1 MNMMSTPTIWIFF
14 PLLLSLV
21 LSAVHRLH
29 KLSVWI
35 ACLGSLLL
43 SVAAFILPQ
52 NLDFTLGGRNFLF
65 DDTFL
70 ILNRALILTG
80 SQLKTVAIMYLFSF
94 LWNIAGLRFS
104 VSRWF
109 PTVSLTI
116 TALWVTT
123 LAVEPFLYAAL
134 IVELIVLISIL
145 LLTPR
150 GEQTDRGVMRYLVSQ
165 TVAMPF
171 ILLSGWMVAG
181 IESAPSAST
190 LILRGTVMILIGF
203 SLWLNIFPL
212 HSWLP
217 MLAEKA
223 HPWVFSFV
231 FLMQQSILALFLLK
245 VLDQFA
251 WLRNQTGILTVI
263 QWAGVLT
270 LLAGGVLASLQTKV
284 NRILAYII
292 LIETGY
298 SVLAIGLI
306 GQGGGEALALSIL
319 PRALAYWQWSY
330 TLSSIQQITPEIDG
344 SFTSLRGMFTTL
356 PFHSLSLVISLLT
369 LLGLPAFG
377 LFPAKRMLWNS
388 GAGLAYHYTP
398 LIGLGVAGMALFI
411 LRLMHTLLTTDPNSS
426 SPADSINGKE
436 SLWQIFVLC
445 FMTLLSMLMG
455 LLPHGFLNPF
465 LSLLD
470 PFIHLLPPN

>member
-1 MNMMSTPTIWIFF
+1 MNLMSTPTIWIFF

-21 LSAVHRLH
+21 LVAVHRLH
-29 KLSVWI
+29 KLSIWI

-43 SVAAFILPQ
+43 AVAAFIFP
-52 NLDFTLGGRNFLF
+52 NTLDFNLAGRSFLF
-65 DDTFL
+65 DDTFR
-70 ILNRALILTG
+70 IFNRALILTG
-80 SQLKTVAIMYLFSF
+80 SQLKTVAIIYLFSF

-109 PTVSLTI
+109 PTISLTI

-150 GEQTDRGVMRYLVSQ
+150 GEQTDRGVMRYLVTQ
-165 TVAMPF
+165 TIAMPF

-181 IESAPSAST
+181 IESAPSANT

-203 SLWLNIFPL
+203 SLWLAIFPL
-212 HSWLP
+212 HTWMP
-217 MLAEKA
+217 MLAEKS

-231 FLMQQSILALFLLK
+231 FLMQQSILAIFLLK

-251 WLRNQTGILTVI
+251 WLRNLSGIFPVI
-263 QWAGVLT
+263 QWAGVIT
-270 LLAGGVLASLQTKV
+270 LLAGGLLASLQTKV
-284 NRILAYII
+284 NRLLAYIV

-306 GQGGGEALALSIL
+306 GQGGGEALALGIL
-319 PRALAYWQWSY
+319 PRALAYWQWAY
-330 TLSSIQQITPEIDG
+330 TLSSIQQIAPEIDG
-344 SFTSLRGMFTTL
+344 SFPSLRGLFTRM
-356 PFHSLSLVISLLT
+356 PFHSMSLIVSLLC

-377 LFPAKRMLWNS
+377 LFPAKRILWNN
-388 GAGLAYHYTP
+388 GAGLIYRYTP
-398 LIGLGVAGMALFI
+398 LLGVGVAAMALFI
-411 LRLMHTLLTTDPNSS
+411 LRLMHTLLTADPESVMTVAPFS
-426 SPADSINGKE
+426 AKE
-436 SLWQIFVLC
+436 SLWQIIVLC
-445 FMTLLSMLMG
+445 LITLLSLLMG
-455 LLPHGFLNPF
+455 LLPHIFLNPF
-465 LSLLD
+465 LGLLE
-470 PFIHLLPPN
+470 PFIHLLPPS

>member
-1 MNMMSTPTIWIFF
+1 MNLMTTPTIWIFV
-14 PLLLSLV
+14 PILLSLV
-21 LSAVHRLH
+21 LTAIHRLH

-43 SVAAFILPQ
+43 SIAAFAFPTS
-52 NLDFTLGGRNFLF
+52 LDFTFLGRNFLF
-65 DDTFL
+65 DDTFV
-70 ILNRALILTG
+70 IFNRALILTG
-80 SQLKTVAIMYLFSF
+80 SQLRTVAVMYLFSF

-109 PTVSLTI
+109 PTISLTI
-116 TALWVTT
+116 TAMWVST
-123 LAVEPFLYAAL
+123 LSVEPFLYAAV

-181 IESAPSAST
+181 IETAPSAST

-203 SLWLNIFPL
+203 SLWLAIFPL
-212 HSWLP
+212 QSWLP

-231 FLMQQSILALFLLK
+231 FLMQQSVLSIFLLK

-251 WLRNQTGILTVI
+251 WLRNLSGIFPAI

-270 LLAGGVLASLQTKV
+270 LLAGGVLVSLQTKV
-284 NRILAYII
+284 NRILAYLI

-306 GQGGGEALALSIL
+306 GQGGGDALALSIL
-319 PRALAYWQWSY
+319 PRALAYWQWAY
-330 TLSSIQQITPEIDG
+330 TLSSIQQIAPEIDG
-344 SFTSLRGMFTTL
+344 SFSSLRGLFARL
-356 PFHSLSLVISLLT
+356 PFHSLSLIISLLG
-369 LLGLPAFG
+369 LLGLPALG
-377 LFPAKRMLWNS
+377 LFPSKRLLWNS
-388 GAGLAYHYTP
+388 GAGLTYQYTP

-411 LRLMHTLLTTDPNSS
+411 LRLMHTLLTS
-426 SPADSINGKE
+426 DSQSLPSGEPFIVKE
-436 SLWQIFVLC
+436 TLWQIIVLC
-445 FMTLLSMLMG
+445 AITLLSLLMG
-455 LLPHGFLNPF
+455 FLPHVFLNPF
-465 LSLLD
+465 LGLLE

>member
-1 MNMMSTPTIWIFF
+1 MNLMTTPTIWIFF
-14 PLLLSLV
+14 PLLLSL
-21 LSAVHRLH
+21 LLMAVHRSH
-29 KLSVWI
+29 KLSIWI

-43 SVAAFILPQ
+43 ALAAFIFPE
-52 NLDFTLGGRNFLF
+52 TLNFDLLGRNYLF
-65 DDTFL
+65 DDTFM

-80 SQLKTVAIMYLFSF
+80 SQLKIVAILYLFSF

-116 TALWVTT
+116 TALWVST

-165 TVAMPF
+165 TIAMPF

-203 SLWLNIFPL
+203 SLWLAIFPL
-212 HSWLP
+212 HTWLP

-231 FLMQQSILALFLLK
+231 FLMQQSILAIFLLK

-251 WLRNQTGILTVI
+251 WLRNLSGIFPAI

-270 LLAGGVLASLQTKV
+270 LLAGGLLASLQTKV
-284 NRILAYII
+284 NRILAYLV

-298 SVLAIGLI
+298 TVLAIGLI
-306 GQGGGEALALSIL
+306 GQGGGEALALGIL
-319 PRALAYWQWSY
+319 PRAIAYWQWAY
-330 TLSSIQQITPEIDG
+330 TLSSIQQIAPEIDG
-344 SFTSLRGMFTTL
+344 SFPSLQGLFTRL
-356 PFHSLSLVISLLT
+356 PFHSMSLIISLLA

-377 LFPAKRMLWNS
+377 LFPAKRILWNS
-388 GAGLAYHYTP
+388 GAGLTYLYTP
-398 LIGLGVAGMALFI
+398 LLGLGVAGMAPFI
-411 LRLMHTLLTTDPNSS
+411 LRLMHTLLTTEPDSPSLANSLI
-426 SPADSINGKE
+426 ARE
-436 SLWQIFVLC
+436 SLWQIIVLC
-445 FMTLLSMLMG
+445 LITLLSMLMG
-455 LLPHGFLNPF
+455 LLPHLLLNPF
-465 LSLLD
+465 LEILE

>member
-1 MNMMSTPTIWIFF
+1 MNLMTTPTIWIFF
-14 PLLLSLV
+14 PLLLSL
-21 LSAVHRLH
+21 LLMAVHRSH
-29 KLSVWI
+29 KLSIWI

-43 SVAAFILPQ
+43 ALAAFIFPE
-52 NLDFTLGGRNFLF
+52 TLNFDLLGRNYLF
-65 DDTFL
+65 DDTFM

-80 SQLKTVAIMYLFSF
+80 SQLKIVAILYLFSF

-116 TALWVTT
+116 TALWVST

-165 TVAMPF
+165 TIAMPF

-203 SLWLNIFPL
+203 SLWLAIFPL
-212 HSWLP
+212 HTWLP

-231 FLMQQSILALFLLK
+231 FLMQQSILAIFLLK

-251 WLRNQTGILTVI
+251 WLRNLSGIFPAI

-270 LLAGGVLASLQTKV
+270 LLAGGLLASLQTKV
-284 NRILAYII
+284 NRILAYLV

-298 SVLAIGLI
+298 TVLAIGLI
-306 GQGGGEALALSIL
+306 GQGGGEALALGIL
-319 PRALAYWQWSY
+319 PRAIAYWQWAY
-330 TLSSIQQITPEIDG
+330 TLSSIQQIAPEIDG
-344 SFTSLRGMFTTL
+344 SFPSLQGLFTRL
-356 PFHSLSLVISLLT
+356 PFHSMSLIISLLA

-377 LFPAKRMLWNS
+377 LFPAKRILWNS
-388 GAGLAYHYTP
+388 GAGLTYLYTP
-398 LIGLGVAGMALFI
+398 LLGLGVAGMALFI
-411 LRLMHTLLTTDPNSS
+411 LRLMHTLLTTEPDSPSLANSLI
-426 SPADSINGKE
+426 ARE
-436 SLWQIFVLC
+436 SLWQIIVLC
-445 FMTLLSMLMG
+445 LITLLSMLMG
-455 LLPHGFLNPF
+455 LLPHLLLNPF
-465 LSLLD
+465 LEILE

>member
-43 SVAAFILPQ
+43 SVAAFIFPQ
-52 NLDFTLGGRNFLF
+52 NLDFTLDGRNFLF

-319 PRALAYWQWSY
+319 PRALAYWQWAY
-330 TLSSIQQITPEIDG
+330 TLSSIQQIAPEIDG

-426 SPADSINGKE
+426 SPADSIHGKE

-455 LLPHGFLNPF
+455 LLPHVFLNPF
-465 LSLLD
+465 LSLLE

>member
-1 MNMMSTPTIWIFF
+1 MNLMSTPTIWIFF

-43 SVAAFILPQ
+43 SVAAFIFPQ
-52 NLDFTLGGRNFLF
+52 NLGYILGGRNFLF

-70 ILNRALILTG
+70 ILNRALILSG

-123 LAVEPFLYAAL
+123 LSVEPFLYAAL

-319 PRALAYWQWSY
+319 PRALAYWQWAY
-330 TLSSIQQITPEIDG
+330 TLSSIQQIAPEIDG

>member
-35 ACLGSLLL
+35 VCLGSLLL

-123 LAVEPFLYAAL
+123 LSVEPFLYAAL

-445 FMTLLSMLMG
+445 LMTLLSMLMG
-455 LLPHGFLNPF
+455 LLPDVFLNPF
-465 LSLLD
+465 LSLLE

>member
-1 MNMMSTPTIWIFF
+1 MNLMSTPTIWIFF

-43 SVAAFILPQ
+43 SVAAFIFPQ

-123 LAVEPFLYAAL
+123 LSVEPFLYAAL

-319 PRALAYWQWSY
+319 PRALAYWQWAY
-330 TLSSIQQITPEIDG
+330 TLSSIQQIAPEIDG

-455 LLPHGFLNPF
+455 LLPHVILNPF